1 MFKKVLSLI
10 LSVGLTM
17 SLVACGSKEEAP
29 KETNSPPA
37 KQEEPKKAETKNSG
51 EKIPS
56 GLGTEMGKGKFS
68 VATPSG
74 TSENGQV
81 PVLFVGK
88 DTSIDQVGVNAFEF
102 DGSKLSYLYVDG
114 ILNTKEQL
122 ADTQTSV
129 NIKGD
134 AIKVGTHK
142 VEVVQFE
149 NDKSDGKAITYKVAS
164 YEVKEK

>member
-10 LSVGLTM
+10 LSVGLTV

-29 KETNSPPA
+29 KETSNAPA
-37 KQEEPKKAETKNSG
+37 KQEEPKKDETKNSG

-81 PVLFVGK
+81 PVLFIGK
-88 DTSIDQVGVNAFEF
+88 DTSMAQVGVNAFEF
-102 DGSKLSYLYVDG
+102 DGGKLSYLYVDG

-122 ADTQTSV
+122 ADTQTSI
-129 NIKGD
+129 NLKED
-134 AIKVGTHK
+134 TLKVGTHK

-149 NDKSDGKAITYKVAS
+149 NDKSDGKAVTYKVAS